1 MARVTV
7 PLFEINQRIL
17 KRLLPK
23 RNENT
28 HKGDY
33 GKILLLCGSVGFTGA
48 AELAARAAARCGSG
62 LLCVGV
68 PQSVYPIVATKLTE
82 PMVFPLP
89 DEDGKFAASACEEVL
104 NRLARCDACLIGCGM
119 GQSEGTFALV
129 KAVLSQSKCPVVL
142 DADGI
147 NVLQGHIDVLCN
159 AACPVVL
166 TPHDGEFMRLGE
178 LSPNRLSA
186 VKRMHRQSGATV
198 LLKGHR
204 TLVCGEGGCFIN
216 RCGNAGMA
224 TGGSGDVLAGII
236 VSLLGQGF
244 SPTYAAALGAYVH
257 GKSGDLCAKRFGQY
271 SMLPS
276 DMIEALHE
284 ILKS

>member
-1 MARVTV
+1 M
-7 PLFEINQRIL
+7 
-17 KRLLPK
+17 
-23 RNENT
+23 
-28 HKGDY
+28 
-33 GKILLLCGSVGFTGA
+33 
-48 AELAARAAARCGSG
+48 
-62 LLCVGV
+62 
-68 PQSVYPIVATKLTE
+68 ATKLTE